1 MKKFFDKYRDN
12 DENWEDF
19 EDAAGNWDDDSAEE
33 FETFEDAEA
42 EDYIAE
48 EYVEDAEEAYE
59 VQEYEAEEF
68 ETEEFETEPEEYYG
82 ESEDEAYYAEDGEY
96 YAEDGQPYNAE
107 DEGYYAEDDRP
118 YNVEDEE
125 YYAGDDR
132 PYYEDEEYSVED
144 NQPYY
149 EDGEYYAE
157 DDQPYYEDEEFY
169 AEDDDY
175 GDYGGYGDEEE
186 AQPFAWFF
194 GMTAMDRVMLG
205 AGVCALILAVVTGV
219 VFLRSKTGASQT
231 SAFGTVG
238 TQLEDIEVIGDSGL
252 LAVADATV
260 GRQEAAKQVRQD
272 QEQNDQ
278 QYEETDY
285 NKAVTVA
292 LKTVSVQKDL
302 KIKFVN
308 KSSDKLI
315 PNVPFAV
322 TVTAPDGKS
331 ETWSDDDMD
340 GIIYKKGIT
349 PGSYKIAV
357 NALSGDKYTKY
368 TLPADTR
375 TAEVKKDIA
384 YQKIDVS
391 DEVKTESQVNVATEE
406 QKKQEPEVESSLTD
420 TVEWVESTAV
430 TSTYIEVSRNNI
442 ADPGLQVKLGS
453 FLRMAKEVTLNET
466 SAKLKV
472 GGRELKLKVSH
483 SLEEVL
489 YVSWGSSDYNVADVD
504 VDGVVTAISPGTAT
518 ITCVVGAA
526 VVKDGETEEVE
537 YEASCKVTVT
547 DEEPFAGNVSVDA
560 PFVELM
566 VKEKE
571 TVQATPDGFEEGK
584 KLSYSASS
592 DDTKVATVKIDKKG
606 KLTITAVGAGEAT
619 VTVVVNYADKPLDDP
634 PAADI
639 SVTVEDMGS
648 IRLDPSTATVDV
660 GSTVTLEVLF
670 HNISDTEIKAKSSDK
685 EIATVEVDDESVIVK
700 GVKAGTA
707 TITVTA
713 NDDDGEKV
721 TATCAVTVQKH
732 TDNEAST
739 PLKDK
744 NGNQLY
750 VLENDNYRQA
760 VCSDY
765 YKDGV
770 KFFKRGETKYTGW
783 QTIDGKVYFFDASG
797 KKVTGEQVIQGAKY
811 TFDSDGALVTGSGT
825 MGIDVSKHNGSI
837 DWNAVK
843 NSGVSYVIIRCGY
856 RGYTQGSLIIDPKFE
871 QNIKGATAAGLKV
884 GVYFFSQAV
893 DEVEAVEEASFV
905 LDAVKGYRISYP
917 IFLDVEYSGASG
929 HKGRADNLGR
939 AERTAVCR
947 AFCATVSS
955 GGYTAGIY
963 ANKTWLET
971 MLDPGQLS
979 AYKIWLAQ
987 YAASPTYG
995 GRYDL
1000 WQYKSTG
1007 KVSGISGNV
1016 DMNLSYMGY

>member
-1 MKKFFDKYRDN
+1 MKKFFERYQDN
-12 DENWEDF
+12 EENWEDF
-19 EDAAGNWDDDSAEE
+19 EDTAENWDGESEE
-33 FETFEDAEA
+33 FETFVESDAEDAL
-42 EDYIAE
+42 YYAE
-48 EYVEDAEEAYE
+48 ETEYYAE
-59 VQEYEAEEF
+59 EAEEF
-68 ETEEFETEPEEYYG
+68 VEPEEYYG
-82 ESEDEAYYAEDGEY
+82 EADSFEADATDATDTFETEEFEVEPEGYYEEEEYYVESEDATYYTEEPEGYYVESEDTAYYAEEEEY
-96 YAEDGQPYNAE
+96 YAE
-107 DEGYYAEDDRP
+107 
-118 YNVEDEE
+118 EE
-125 YYAGDDR
+125 
-132 PYYEDEEYSVED
+132 E
-144 NQPYY
+144 QPYY
-149 EDGEYYAE
+149 EDIDYYAE
-157 DDQPYYEDEEFY
+157 EDGEYES
-169 AEDDDY
+169 
-175 GDYGGYGDEEE
+175 EEE
-186 AQPFAWFF
+186 TRPFAWFF
-194 GMTAMDRVMLG
+194 RMTAMDRVMLG
-205 AGVCALILAVVTGV
+205 AGVCALVLAVVTGV
-219 VFLRSKTGASQT
+219 VFLRSRTAASQT

-252 LAVADATV
+252 LAVADATI
-260 GRQEAAKQVRQD
+260 GRQEAAKILD
-272 QEQNDQ
+272 QENEEKGQNGQ
-278 QYEETDY
+278 QYEEADY

-315 PNVPFAV
+315 PNVPFVV
-322 TVTAPDGKS
+322 TVTTPDGKS

-349 PGSYKIAV
+349 PGSYKVAV
-357 NALSGDKYTKY
+357 NALSGEKYTKY
-368 TLPADTR
+368 TLPSDTR

-430 TSTYIEVSRNNI
+430 TSTYIEVSRSNI
-442 ADPGLQVKLGS
+442 TDPMLQVKLGS
-453 FLRMAKEVTLNET
+453 FLRMAKEVSLNQT
-466 SAKLKV
+466 SATLKV
-472 GGRELKLKVSH
+472 GGRDLKLKASH
-483 SLEEVL
+483 SLDEVL
-489 YVSWGSSDYNVADVD
+489 YVTWNSSDSSVAEVD
-504 VDGVVTAISPGTAT
+504 VDGVVTAVSPGTAT
-518 ITCVVGAA
+518 ITCVVGAL
-526 VVKDGETEEVE
+526 VEKDGEMEEVE
-537 YEASCKVTVT
+537 YEAGCKVTVT
-547 DEEPFAGNVSVDA
+547 DEEPFAGTVSVDA

-571 TVQATPDGFEEGK
+571 TVQVTPDGFEEGK
-584 KLSYSASS
+584 TLSYSAVS
-592 DDTKVATVKIDKKG
+592 DDTKVAKVTIDKKG

-619 VTVVVNYADKPLDDP
+619 VTVVVNYASKPVDDP

-639 SVTVEDMGS
+639 SVVVGDVGS
-648 IRLDPSTATVDV
+648 IRLDRTTATVDI
-660 GSTVTLEVLF
+660 GSSVTIDVLLENV
-670 HNISDTEIKAKSSDK
+670 SDTEVKAKSSDNK
-685 EIATVEVDDESVIVK
+685 IATVEVDGESVIIT

-713 NDDDGEKV
+713 KDDDGE
-721 TATCAVTVQKH
+721 TISATCAVTVKRH
-732 TDNEAST
+732 SDNEAST
-739 PLKDK
+739 PLKD
-744 NGNQLY
+744 NSGNQLY
-750 VLENDNYRQA
+750 VQENGTYREA
-760 VCSDY
+760 VCADY

-783 QTIDGKVYFFDASG
+783 QTIGGKVYFFDASG

-825 MGIDVSKHNGSI
+825 MGIDVSKHNGTI

-905 LDAVKGYRISYP
+905 LEAVKGYRISYP

-929 HKGRADNLGR
+929 NKGRADNLGR
-939 AERTAVCR
+939 AERTAVCK

-987 YAASPTYG
+987 YAAAPTYG